1 MLRGH
6 PPARYPQSL
15 LTCAAVPHRRGMD
28 AAGVMPAFAGIVL
41 DAIRHDKL
49 QRKRHAVAT
58 PSPRGCATAPVT
70 TCGSFVTC
78 GVLPATTKPNRSSG

>member
-1 MLRGH
+1 
-6 PPARYPQSL
+6 
-15 LTCAAVPHRRGMD
+15 MD

-49 QRKRHAVAT
+49 QRKRHAVATPLPRRRHADAPRRRYTVAT

>member
-1 MLRGH
+1 
-6 PPARYPQSL
+6 
-15 LTCAAVPHRRGMD
+15 MD

-58 PSPRGCATAPVT
+58 PSPRGCATRMRHAVATPSPRGCATAPVT